1 MKGWGGGE
9 GGMGGGCMFVCN
21 NDPSIWVSLLL
32 CFPIMVCLQSSKCR
46 LLLLATGEKSSGT
59 SKITPV
65 VC

>member
-1 MKGWGGGE
+1 MGGWGLYV
-9 GGMGGGCMFVCN
+9 CMC

-32 CFPIMVCLQSSKCR
+32 CVPIMVCLQSSKCR

-59 SKITPV
+59 SKLTPV